1 MAKTYV
7 LFNEEGEPVYITNDE
22 ITAKMFTVEFP
33 GTHVVEAEEA
43 DWVEVEKETDGT

>member
-7 LFNEEGEPVYITNDE
+7 LFNEEEEPVYITNDE
-22 ITAKMFTVEFP
+22 ITAKMFTVAFP